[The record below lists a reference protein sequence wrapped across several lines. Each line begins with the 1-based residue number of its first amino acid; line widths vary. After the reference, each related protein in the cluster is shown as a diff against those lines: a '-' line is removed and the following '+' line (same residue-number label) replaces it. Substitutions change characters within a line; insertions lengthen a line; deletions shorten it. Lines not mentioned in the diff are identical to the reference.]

1 MKSLKESLLRDQE
14 DALSDFD
21 TLEKDLRA
29 EMKEFL
35 KAISVAK
42 NYEGFGFKNGRKAS
56 FFVPNALKQMGYD
69 ANHIEIMMYTMDN
82 FHYADNNEDWKLNV
96 WISKRSDDNRE
107 HIRTVYEK
115 CVYMD
120 YYMFNKWNE
129 VVKNLIKPA
138 AKTKD
143 TFKTFLTN
151 MEKYNGQCVGKNLL
165 LK

>member
-1 MKSLKESLLRDQE
+1 MKSLKESLLMDQE

-35 KAISVAK
+35 KAIGVAK
-42 NYEGFGFKNGRKAS
+42 NYEGFGFKNGRKTA

-96 WISKRSDDNRE
+96 WISKRSDDSKE

-120 YYMFNKWNE
+120 YYHFNKWNE
-129 VVKNLIKPA
+129 VVKELIKPA

-143 TFKTFLTN
+143 TFKKFLAN
-151 MEKYNGQCVGKNLL
+151 MEQWDQQLVSPSML